1 MKRKNQ
7 YYVVWKGKNPGI
19 YGDWEACRREIEAV
33 EGARYMG
40 FPTREEAEAAFRGT
54 YEAARKVRKAK
65 TGGRKAGAAG
75 KGTPNY
81 HSIAV
86 DAASSGN
93 PGVME
98 YQGVD
103 TKTGKRLFGQ
113 GPFPEGTNN
122 IGEFLAIVH
131 GLAFL
136 KKKGSDRILYTDSRI
151 AMGWVGKK
159 KCNTRLKPSEK
170 NAELF
175 ELIRR
180 AEHWLRTH
188 RYTTPVVKWETRA
201 WGEIPA
207 DFGRK

>member
-1 MKRKNQ
+1 MAKKNKF
-7 YYVVWKGKNPGI
+7 YAVWKGKKPGI
-19 YGDWEACRREIEAV
+19 YDSWTACKKEIQGV

-40 FPTREEAEAAFRGT
+40 FPTREEAEAAFRGS
-54 YEAARKVRKAK
+54 YEETRKTRKKKSGADRKTLARL
-65 TGGRKAGAAG
+65 
-75 KGTPNY
+75 GTPNY
-81 HSIAV
+81 NSIAV

-103 TKTGKRLFGQ
+103 TRSGKKLFAQ

-136 KKKGSDRILYTDSRI
+136 KKRNSNRVIYSDSRTAI
-151 AMGWVGKK
+151 GWVKKK
-159 KCNTRLKPSEK
+159 KCNTRLKESEK
-170 NAELF
+170 NSELF
-175 ELIRR
+175 DLIRR
-180 AEHWLRTH
+180 AEKWLRENS
-188 RYTTPVVKWETRA
+188 YITPVVKWETRA